1 MLIAIF
7 LIFLVKMHMLDGAL
21 SHSIVSRGDSQAIKM
36 SKFIFSF
43 VSYNIYEGILLYH
56 SFL

>member
-1 MLIAIF
+1 MGYGTVKKIEEMLIA
-7 LIFLVKMHMLDGAL
+7 LEKMLLDSA
-21 SHSIVSRGDSQAIKM
+21 VNQSQAIKM